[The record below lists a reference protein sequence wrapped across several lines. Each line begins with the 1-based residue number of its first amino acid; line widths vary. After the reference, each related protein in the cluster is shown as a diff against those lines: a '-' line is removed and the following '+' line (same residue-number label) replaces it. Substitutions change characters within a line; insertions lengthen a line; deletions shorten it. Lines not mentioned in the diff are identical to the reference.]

1 MSKYQQDL
9 IGGAEDEK
17 LVRNLYNKD
26 HYVLHYQNLQ
36 LYLSLGLCHK
46 KIHRALRFEQHP
58 WMEPYIRMN
67 TELRKKATSD
77 FEKDL

>member
-1 MSKYQQDL
+1 MCF
-9 IGGAEDEK
+9 
-17 LVRNLYNKD
+17 N
-26 HYVLHYQNLQ
+26 
-36 LYLSLGLCHK
+36 LSLDMLLT
-46 KIHRALRFEQHP
+46 KINRALAFNQSP